1 MAILDIRD
9 QVAATRDLVGC
20 LYLACQHVQIEDER
34 AALSTVSHAVREKL
48 REIDAALERL
58 IGGDTDGAWTRGGI

>member
-1 MAILDIRD
+1 MALLNIRD

-34 AALSTVSHAVREKL
+34 AALSSVSHTVREKL
-48 REIDAALERL
+48 REIDEALDEL
-58 IGGDTDGAWTRGGI
+58 ISGPKADWPGRRA